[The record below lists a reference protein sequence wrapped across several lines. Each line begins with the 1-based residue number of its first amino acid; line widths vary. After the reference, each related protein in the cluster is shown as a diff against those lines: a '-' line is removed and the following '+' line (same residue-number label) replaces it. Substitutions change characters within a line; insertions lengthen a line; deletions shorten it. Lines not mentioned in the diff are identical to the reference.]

1 MEYYSIVW
9 VISRFIWINLE
20 TVSEVT
26 KRKILYINAYMESRK
41 LVWMILFPKQK

>member
-20 TVSEVT
+20 TVNEV
-26 KRKILYINAYMESRK
+26 S
-41 LVWMILFPKQK
+41 QKEKNIVYQCIYGI